1 MIAFA
6 LIRGRRSAL
15 LKAMFVAAAAATS
28 CSPITDTRGNMPLKE
43 VVETIEKG
51 KQNQDQIVSI
61 LGSPSTKATF
71 GKQDIWYYIG
81 ERTETVAFFDPKL
94 LERKIL
100 VIKFD
105 DGGLVETVTS
115 YDASAGKHVKLV
127 DRVTPTK
134 GKELGVLEQLIGNV
148 GRFSTEEEKR

>member
-1 MIAFA
+1 M
-6 LIRGRRSAL
+6 
-15 LKAMFVAAAAATS
+15 AMLVAAATATS

-43 VVETIEKG
+43 VVKTIEKG

-71 GKQDIWYYIG
+71 GKQEIWYYIG
-81 ERTETVAFFDPKL
+81 ERTETVAFFEPKL

-105 DGGLVETVTS
+105 DGGVVEGVTS
-115 YDASAGKHVKLV
+115 YEASAGKHVKLV

-134 GKELGVLEQLIGNV
+134 GKEIGVLEQLIGNV
-148 GRFSTEEEKR
+148 GRFATKE